1 MPSMLHEVLVDLIRE
16 NPEMLIPLLRG
27 KLGAVELHG
36 AHFGTDDHNYSQLPN
51 LDADLVLK
59 VHDRSQRLL
68 CALIPE
74 IQLSIDYEKE
84 RAWPAYQAGTHRRL
98 NCPTFVVVI
107 AVDPVVARW
116 AAGPFRTGQT
126 HFRPIV
132 IGPKHLP
139 IIVDPRHA
147 RNNVELAVLS
157 GLAHCDEPEVEQI
170 GEALWHALDQRSD
183 GRSDEPAE
191 GRSDRQSDHQSNP
204 PSDRRYDLYWDLFLA
219 AINEATRKHLM
230 IRLGSYQ
237 PQSEWGKQIYA
248 EGESKGLLEGERKG
262 LLEGKRKGLLEGRR
276 EGQAAALT
284 TLLQMRGLAPGL
296 TVRERIEQC
305 RNLKLLHQW
314 LRRAVTATHL
324 DEVFES

>member
-1 MPSMLHEVLVDLIRE
+1 MLHEVLVDLIRN
-16 NPEMLIPLLRG
+16 NPELLIPLLRG
-27 KLGAVELHG
+27 KLGAVELRG
-36 AHFGTDDHNYSQLPN
+36 ARFGSYDHNYSQLPN

-59 VHDRSQRLL
+59 VYARSGRLL

-139 IIVDPRHA
+139 IIVDPVHA

-157 GLAHCDEPEVEQI
+157 GLA
-170 GEALWHALDQRSD
+170 
-183 GRSDEPAE
+183 
-191 GRSDRQSDHQSNP
+191 
-204 PSDRRYDLYWDLFLA
+204 
-219 AINEATRKHLM
+219 
-230 IRLGSYQ
+230 
-237 PQSEWGKQIYA
+237 
-248 EGESKGLLEGERKG
+248 
-262 LLEGKRKGLLEGRR
+262 
-276 EGQAAALT
+276 
-284 TLLQMRGLAPGL
+284 
-296 TVRERIEQC
+296 
-305 RNLKLLHQW
+305 
-314 LRRAVTATHL
+314 
-324 DEVFES
+324 